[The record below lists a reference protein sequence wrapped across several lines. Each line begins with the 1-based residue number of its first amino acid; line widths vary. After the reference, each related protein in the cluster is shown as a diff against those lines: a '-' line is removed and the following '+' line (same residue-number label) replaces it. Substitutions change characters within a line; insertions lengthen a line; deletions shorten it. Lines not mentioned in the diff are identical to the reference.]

1 MLEYSGGTEKLTY
14 FGRKE
19 PYLRKVKESQGSHH
33 QRPNMGADLYSFGT
47 GDSRK
52 CLKLEFN
59 MIRFFSLQRSLVC
72 AWNMTDREES
82 LETVK
87 PAKKKKIAF
96 PPYFFIQKNFKNQ
109 IGTLWNR

>member
-19 PYLRKVKESQGSHH
+19 QYLRKVKESQGSHH
-33 QRPNMGADLYSFGT
+33 QRPNMGADLYSSGT

-87 PAKKKKIAF
+87 PEKKIAF

-109 IGTLWNR
+109 IGTL